1 MMQYC
6 NICFVLV
13 FKVMEYSHPRNFLE
27 DHFYLNML
35 ENLLTPQLLVT
46 KSEEKKRTHVNE
58 HLMF

>member
-1 MMQYC
+1 
-6 NICFVLV
+6 
-13 FKVMEYSHPRNFLE
+13 MEYSHPRNFLE

-58 HLMF
+58 HVMF